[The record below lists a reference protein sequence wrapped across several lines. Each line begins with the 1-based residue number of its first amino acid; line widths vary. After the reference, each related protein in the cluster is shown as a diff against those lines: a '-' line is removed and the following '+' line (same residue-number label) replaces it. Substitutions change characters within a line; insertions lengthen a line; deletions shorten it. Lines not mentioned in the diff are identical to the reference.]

1 MEFIIVTGMSGAGKS
16 TAIKCF
22 EDMGYYCMDNLP
34 LGLLNN
40 FIELA
45 KECQNK
51 FPKIVLGIDIRG
63 SALFEQ
69 SFLDLQILENYRHTI
84 LFFDCSDA
92 ELIKRFKETR
102 RIHPLAKETR
112 IDEALRK
119 EREFLTKIKQHAN
132 YIIDTTHILPKDVK
146 ELLVNIFE
154 QNTEFMGL
162 VITIIVF
169 GFKYG
174 IPLDADLI
182 FDVRFLKNPYYDKYL
197 RPHTGNSIE
206 VRDFVFSDPNTDI
219 FINKLTDLTDFLAPL
234 YTKEGKNQLVIG
246 IGCTG
251 GKHRSVVIANEL
263 CEYLK
268 KKKYVVNLEFR
279 DIEKDTKRGK

>member
-63 SALFEQ
+63 NALFDQ
-69 SFLDLQILENYRHTI
+69 SFLDVKILGNYRYTI

-102 RIHPLAKETR
+102 RNHPLAKEMR

-119 EREFLTKIKQHAN
+119 EREFLTKIKQHSN

-182 FDVRFLKNPYYDKYL
+182 FDVRFLKNPYYDKHL

-219 FINKLTDLTDFLAPL
+219 FIDKLTDLTDFLAPL

-251 GKHRSVVIANEL
+251 GKHRSVVIAKEL
-263 CEYLK
+263 SEYLK
-268 KKKYVVNLEFR
+268 QKKYVVNLEFR